1 MNTLTYSAARAHLS
15 ATMDKVVNDHEA
27 VIITRGK
34 RAPVVMLS
42 LDDYQSMQETA
53 YLLRNPH
60 NARHLL
66 QSIAQISAGQIVD
79 KSMDELNAMAQ

>member
-1 MNTLTYSAARAHLS
+1 MNTITYSAARAHLS
-15 ATMDKVVNDHEA
+15 TTMDHVVNDHEA

-42 LDDYQSMQETA
+42 LDDYKSMEETA

-60 NARHLL
+60 NAQRLL
-66 QSIAQISAGQIVD
+66 QSIAQISAGQVVS
-79 KSMDELNAMAQ
+79 KTVDELEAMAQ